1 MFNVPC
7 GWSYWGERAIVPA
20 VDSKEADMLKY
31 VIRDRVWN
39 NGTHGAYVS
48 LAEKQTD
55 IIIVARPPSTDEVA
69 LAREKGFEFDVRPIS
84 KDALVFVVNI
94 QNPIDSLTVDQ
105 IKGIYRGAIV
115 SWQQLGWEGNPVS
128 AYQRDGNSGSQ
139 ELFNTLVMK
148 GTPMVE
154 APSMVLDTMSG
165 PINAIH
171 SDVYG
176 IGYSVYY
183 YSVFMLPDENVKL
196 IGVNG
201 VKPTAES
208 IANNNYPLTTEVYVV
223 MRTNGWGALAPEL
236 RDWLST
242 GEGQSVIRESGY
254 VPLP

>member
-1 MFNVPC
+1 
-7 GWSYWGERAIVPA
+7 
-20 VDSKEADMLKY
+20 
-31 VIRDRVWN
+31 
-39 NGTHGAYVS
+39 
-48 LAEKQTD
+48 
-55 IIIVARPPSTDEVA
+55 
-69 LAREKGFEFDVRPIS
+69 
-84 KDALVFVVNI
+84 
-94 QNPIDSLTVDQ
+94 
-105 IKGIYRGAIV
+105 
-115 SWQQLGWEGNPVS
+115 
-128 AYQRDGNSGSQ
+128 
-139 ELFNTLVMK
+139 MK